1 MRVFLDVGSFLVTEV
16 FQFDVKT
23 NNAPPSGGSGS
34 TINGVFA
41 AADGLVDLGGR
52 VGVTSADP
60 GFHCRTSD
68 VSSAAEGDALVTG
81 SVNYSIRDVID
92 DGTGMTTLM
101 LEAD

>member
-1 MRVFLDVGSFLVTEV
+1 MKTTYPICEILDLTDRRVRQLAT
-16 FQFDVKT
+16 
-23 NNAPPSGGSGS
+23 
-34 TINGVFA
+34 
-41 AADGLVDLGGR
+41 DGLVGLGGR
-52 VGVTSADP
+52 VGVTSSDP

-81 SVNYSIRDVID
+81 SSNYTVREVID